1 MYLRL
6 YILISGALFSVG
18 IRESYAEVS
27 PTSTTKANWSLG
39 NEIYIDEEALEGSGN
54 TEVKYDLES
63 SGSGFGPD
71 DEDGDGGV
79 DFSNNKKEP
88 TSKAPPKQDENTR
101 ILVPDTGKEHISEI
115 DTNRVDEPSQPEHT
129 SEDHHGNGVVVMN
142 TKHEERTASFFA
154 QPGILAAVIGGAVVG
169 LLCAILVVMFIVY
182 RMRKKDEGSYALD
195 EPKRS
200 PTSNSY
206 SKNSNR
212 EFYA

>member
-1 MYLRL
+1 M
-6 YILISGALFSVG
+6 IFSALFSVG
-18 IRESYAEVS
+18 IRESYADES
-27 PTSTTKANWSLG
+27 PSPSSTTKANWSLG

-54 TEVKYDLES
+54 QEVKYDLES

-71 DEDGDGGV
+71 DEDGDG
-79 DFSNNKKEP
+79 DIPNFPNKDKKEP
-88 TSKAPPKQDENTR
+88 TSKAPPKQDVNTR
-101 ILVPDTGKEHISEI
+101 VLVPEVGKQPPGDHES
-115 DTNRVDEPSQPEHT
+115 NRVDEPAVPEQPT
-129 SEDHHGNGVVVMN
+129 DDRHGTGVIVMN

>member
-1 MYLRL
+1 M
-6 YILISGALFSVG
+6 IFSASISAG
-18 IRESYAEVS
+18 IRECCAEESSV
-27 PTSTTKANWSLG
+27 STTKANVSPS
-39 NEIYIDEEALEGSGN
+39 NELYFDDEALEGSGN
-54 TEVKYDLES
+54 QEVKYDLES

-71 DEDGDGGV
+71 DEDGDGDV
-79 DFSNNKKEP
+79 VFPKKKEP
-88 TSKAPPKQDENTR
+88 TSKAPPKEDVRTKVV
-101 ILVPDTGKEHISEI
+101 VPVTGKEATP
-115 DTNRVDEPSQPEHT
+115 DQTNRVDDPIIPEHHPPEET
-129 SEDHHGNGVVVMN
+129 PGNGVIVMN
-142 TKHEERTASFFA
+142 TKPDERTTSFFA